1 MSVQVKSLVIIKD
14 RDLMESI
21 CYIKTNTITI
31 IYHIYIAPFASVN
44 QIKAVWIYYVA
55 LQLVSVEQYYLC
67 YDVHVDYIQ
76 CRLMSAGSKNRTRNS
91 AITNPIINCF
101 LGLNDKF
108 KVTSFL

>member
-44 QIKAVWIYYVA
+44 QIKASLDSLRCAAVTFSGAI
-55 LQLVSVEQYYLC
+55 LLVL
-67 YDVHVDYIQ
+67 
-76 CRLMSAGSKNRTRNS
+76 
-91 AITNPIINCF
+91 
-101 LGLNDKF
+101 
-108 KVTSFL
+108 